1 MSSPLKP
8 RTNQSRGIPTVKDV
22 ARVAGCSTAT
32 VSRALTNPDMVSEKT
47 RKKVL
52 HAVDVTGYSLNVA
65 ARSLRRSITNTIV
78 VVVPDISNPYF
89 SQVISGIEG
98 IAHKAGKKVLLGD
111 AGHEPERVQSYFDLL
126 PTNQADGIILLTA
139 EVSKRLLHGKTHG
152 SGFPLVMACEYFQ
165 GMQLPTVSID
175 NQQAAEKAMTYL
187 LSLGHK
193 KFGVIQGPMSNP
205 ICIDRHQ
212 GYLSC
217 LEQAAIPSN
226 PKWVLEG
233 DFSFGSG
240 YSLGRTLLTG
250 ADKPTA
256 IFCHN
261 DEMAIG
267 VMKVARELGIRVP
280 EDLSVMGFDDIPFA
294 EYCEPGLT
302 TIHQPRAEI
311 GEAAMKLLMDLIE
324 GKEAVGHYYLNANL
338 IVRSSTA
345 VAKF

>member
-1 MSSPLKP
+1 
-8 RTNQSRGIPTVKDV
+8 
-22 ARVAGCSTAT
+22 
-32 VSRALTNPDMVSEKT
+32 
-47 RKKVL
+47 
-52 HAVDVTGYSLNVA
+52 
-65 ARSLRRSITNTIV
+65 
-78 VVVPDISNPYF
+78 
-89 SQVISGIEG
+89 
-98 IAHKAGKKVLLGD
+98 
-111 AGHEPERVQSYFDLL
+111 
-126 PTNQADGIILLTA
+126 
-139 EVSKRLLHGKTHG
+139 
-152 SGFPLVMACEYFQ
+152 
-165 GMQLPTVSID
+165 MQLPTVSID
-175 NQQAAEKAMTYL
+175 NQQAAEKAMVYL

-212 GYLSC
+212 GYLSS
-217 LEQAAIPSN
+217 LERAAIPSN

-240 YSLGRTLLTG
+240 YSLGRTLLSG

-338 IVRSSTA
+338 IVRNSTA